1 MKKYLKEHINFIENI
16 LQKEKDDFDWK
27 VLSDFNRTQIGFFQH
42 ERLVHLLITFF
53 FGLIFFGSVMAE
65 LGMINAGNG
74 LIFLNGGLL
83 LVSAILLVMLGFYIG
98 HYFILENGVQKLY
111 QLEKEIIK
119 RCRKIA
125 LE

>member
-16 LQKEKDDFDWK
+16 LQKENNDFDWDS
-27 VLSDFNRTQIGFFQH
+27 LSDFNRTQIGFFQH
-42 ERLVHLLITFF
+42 ERLIHLLVTFF

-74 LIFLNGGLL
+74 LIFLNAGLL

-98 HYFILENGVQKLY
+98 HYFILENGVHKLY
-111 QLEKEIIK
+111 QLEKEIMK